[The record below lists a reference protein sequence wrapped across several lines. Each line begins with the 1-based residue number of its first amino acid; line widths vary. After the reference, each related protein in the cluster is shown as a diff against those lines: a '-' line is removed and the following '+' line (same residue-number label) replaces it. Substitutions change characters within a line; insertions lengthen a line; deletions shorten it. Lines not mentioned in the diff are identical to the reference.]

1 MCALSLTDFASFVF
15 RNYNQMVGVVP
26 GLENI
31 EERSGEVK
39 KTVFEAMTL
48 SRSL

>member
-1 MCALSLTDFASFVF
+1 
-15 RNYNQMVGVVP
+15 MVGNVVAP
-26 GLENI
+26 GADMI
-31 EERSGEVK
+31 ESRTGEVK